1 MPVRDGYQG
10 LRRFSIFV
18 DEWAQ
23 CESGGVYFLTHFHS
37 DHMQGLSA
45 SFNSGIIYCSHPTR
59 SLLLARFGFDS
70 DQVRGCNLEEWQMV
84 PVKPDHDLCFTMFDA
99 GHCSGSVMIL
109 LESPWIGRVLHTGDA
124 RFGNESVAE
133 TVKSY
138 VGAAQP
144 DALIVDCT
152 FCSSTCSTFPSQ
164 QESIDA
170 VFQLIDANPTATRI
184 VFCLL
189 PLGAEPIL
197 KAIQKRYRTRLYFD
211 PASFE
216 LRVLTSLTFFKSI
229 CSMES
234 SLRFHVCGRKQL
246 SQYMATSASPDV
258 HDKPLLIQATT
269 MWFAQRDMCSPGHL
283 VVSQNNLHRVLYSM
297 HSSLAEVRAFIH
309 MVAPRAVY
317 ASVAPFDFSNELTG
331 EQFARS
337 IAKVLGRDNRLRAV
351 GQSGFFRKLA
361 LRTAADAE
369 VPKGENFPPPRLE
382 PDVVATTPAEPA
394 AAAPLIDLQG
404 KSIFIHP
411 QIGVQNRS
419 SVLLQIQSS
428 GGTRAA
434 SVSDADVVVIDCRQ
448 PRACRALRHVISNV
462 SQVSSSSR
470 RELLVL
476 DLNALQRS
484 YQFPSGV
491 SIEDLVVWS
500 LSRLSKRKADD
511 IVRERLASR
520 PRPMLDFSP

>member
-99 GHCSGSVMIL
+99 GHCS
-109 LESPWIGRVLHTGDA
+109 GDA

-369 VPKGENFPPPRLE
+369 VPK
-382 PDVVATTPAEPA
+382 
-394 AAAPLIDLQG
+394 APLIDLQG

-462 SQVSSSSR
+462 SQ
-470 RELLVL
+470 
-476 DLNALQRS
+476 RS